1 MGILTRFVF
10 EQNFYERYIK
20 LAADEIAQIRLDF
33 INSLLLT
40 KTFLDYKP

>member
-1 MGILTRFVF
+1 VGILTRFFF

-20 LAADEIAQIRLDF
+20 LATDEISQIRLDF

-40 KTFLDYKP
+40 KTYLDYKP